1 MKLEKAIQDFNLNFN
16 HKTVLDVGASTGGYT
31 DCALQHGAST
41 VYALDVGYGQLDWKL
56 RNDPRVHSLERTNIR
71 YFNREDLEEPVDI
84 VTIDVSFISTALVF
98 PVVKDLIKP
107 GGIIVSLI
115 KPQFEAGKDQVGKNG
130 VVRDPATHRQVLHA
144 SINHAREQ
152 ELECTGITFSPITG
166 PKGNIEYFIKL
177 EENPIETIEVVDR
190 IEAVVLDA
198 HRLLGG

>member
-1 MKLEKAIQDFNLNFN
+1 
-16 HKTVLDVGASTGGYT
+16 
-31 DCALQHGAST
+31 
-41 VYALDVGYGQLDWKL
+41 
-56 RNDPRVHSLERTNIR
+56 
-71 YFNREDLEEPVDI
+71 VDI